1 MCLTNSNLGPQA
13 GENMKKILIVD
24 DEPTILFSL
33 FHLFSRKD
41 VTVVTCN
48 RIEEAEKALAR
59 YKFDLVI
66 ADIRLSGIEGIEG
79 LELLTY
85 IKKLH
90 PETPVI
96 IMTAYGTAEIKK
108 DAYRRGAFYYFEKPF
123 DINILADKAYELG
136 VDLNVNAA

>member
-1 MCLTNSNLGPQA
+1 M
-13 GENMKKILIVD
+13 EKVLIVD

-33 FHLFSRKD
+33 FHLFSGKD
-41 VTVVTCN
+41 VTVITCD
-48 RIEEAEKALAR
+48 RIEEAEQALAR

-85 IKKLH
+85 ITKLH

-96 IMTAYGTAEIKK
+96 IMTAYGSPEIKK
-108 DAYRRGAFYYFEKPF
+108 DSYSRGAFYYFEKPI
-123 DINILADKAYELG
+123 DIKILTEKACELG
-136 VDLNVNAA
+136 IDLT